1 MKITILG
8 SGTCVPRLARS
19 ASSVLVRAG
28 GRSLV
33 FDTGPGTIRRL
44 LEAGC
49 EPGHVSAYFY
59 THLHPDHSADF
70 VPMIFA
76 AKYGRETRR
85 PFTVAAGQGFSG
97 FYEALKAAYGHWIEL
112 DSGVMGIRELSVD
125 GPDSIDFSGV
135 IVKSLPVLH
144 TPLSL
149 AYRVE
154 EAGGKSLVISG
165 DTDYCEN
172 LVSLACGADLFICEA
187 ALPDELKLEGHLTPS
202 LAGRIATDAGV
213 GRLVLTHIYPE
224 CDAVDIVAQC
234 RRTWAG
240 PLTVAADL
248 MELSIEVIAKPPES
262 ANLL

>member
-1 MKITILG
+1 MKISILG

-28 GRSLV
+28 GQSLV

-49 EPGHVSAYFY
+49 EPGRVSAYFY

-70 VPMIFA
+70 VPMLFA
-76 AKYGRETRR
+76 AKYGREIRK
-85 PFTVAAGQGFSG
+85 PFTVAAGKGFAA
-97 FYEALKAAYGHWIEL
+97 FYENLKAAYGRWIEIDPEIL
-112 DSGVMGIRELSVD
+112 AVRELSVT
-125 GPDSIDFSGV
+125 GPDSLDFSSL

-172 LVSLACGADLFICEA
+172 LVSLAAGCDMFICEA

-202 LAGRIATDAGV
+202 LAGRIATEAGV
-213 GRLVLTHIYPE
+213 GHLVLTHIYPE

-234 RRTWAG
+234 RKTWAG

-248 MELSIEVIAKPPES
+248 MELP
-262 ANLL
+262 L

>member
-1 MKITILG
+1 MNVTILG

-28 GRSLV
+28 AETMV

-44 LEAGC
+44 LEAGSD
-49 EPGHVSAYFY
+49 PGRVSCYCY

-70 VPMIFA
+70 VPIIFS
-76 AKYGRETRR
+76 AKYGREIRK
-85 PFTVAAGQGFSG
+85 PFTVAAGRGFSG
-97 FYEALKAAYGHWIEL
+97 FYEALKSAYGHWIEL
-112 DSGVMGIRELSVD
+112 DPKILSVRELSVA
-125 GPDSIDFSGV
+125 GPDSMHFEGV
-135 IVKSLPVLH
+135 TVKSLPVLH
-144 TPLSL
+144 TPASL

-172 LVSLACGADLFICEA
+172 LVKLAGGCGMFICEA

-202 LAGRIATDAGV
+202 LAGKIAAEAGV
-213 GRLVLTHIYPE
+213 EHLVLTHIYPE
-224 CDAVDIVAQC
+224 CDAVDITAQC
-234 RRTWAG
+234 RKTWSG

-248 MELSIEVIAKPPES
+248 MELSI
-262 ANLL
+262 